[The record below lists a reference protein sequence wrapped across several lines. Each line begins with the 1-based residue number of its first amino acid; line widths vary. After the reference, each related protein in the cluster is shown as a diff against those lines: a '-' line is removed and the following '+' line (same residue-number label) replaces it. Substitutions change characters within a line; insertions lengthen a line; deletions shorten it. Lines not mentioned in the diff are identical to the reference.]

1 MRKRLRTRPI
11 LLPDSLELRLPAE
24 EPPTMVVDS
33 KQHIVFWNRGAE
45 RLFGRR
51 ASRVLGRRC
60 HEILAGRDVFGNRCC
75 YAGCMPSVMLR
86 RGETVQ
92 KFEMQAHRK
101 GGGPS
106 TLRITSMTVDGDES
120 SPPVVVHT
128 FEDSRVPRQVV
139 SRRPAPLS
147 RREREI
153 LGLVAVGLQNKE
165 IAEKLG
171 VSLATIRNHV
181 HNILEKLGLHSK
193 LEAVALA
200 FRSGWV

>member
-1 MRKRLRTRPI
+1 
-11 LLPDSLELRLPAE
+11 
-24 EPPTMVVDS
+24 MVVDS

-60 HEILAGRDVFGNRCC
+60 REIVEGRDVFGNRCC
-75 YAGCMPSVMLR
+75 YAGCMPSVMVR
-86 RGETVQ
+86 NGETVQ
-92 KFEMQAHRK
+92 KFEMQVHGN
-101 GGGPS
+101 GGGNA
-106 TLRITSMTVDGDES
+106 TLRITSTTVDGDES

-128 FEDSRVPRQVV
+128 FEDSGVPDH
-139 SRRPAPLS
+139 SPPLS

-165 IAEKLG
+165 IAQKLG